1 MTTES
6 IESIFYTNYD
16 KFAQEIEEVLPEL
29 TPNVRAA
36 RALSAE
42 EKKERFRREVLP
54 HCGARRDPA
63 AMPPMLLPGTP
74 LTQDVWN
81 SLTQST
87 REAIQQYLTLL
98 SFSLVFEEGDAAS
111 REAEGFTAAWAEEA
125 MKEMKE
131 KMAHIDFSSIAE
143 KLKSMFA
150 GAAGAAGAG
159 GAPAMP
165 QIPEKFMK
173 GHIARLA
180 EDIMKEFNPEEFG
193 LSAEQLDAANTDPM
207 RAFQMLSEIYT
218 RNPQVLQNVMKRIA
232 KKMQEKIQ
240 RGQLRP
246 ADLAAEAE
254 ELMKHF
260 TDNAQFKE
268 LLEMFRTT
276 FGFEDPDLARATG
289 NEGSAR
295 LSLVRERLRKK
306 LAAKQGGGGAG
317 GGGGGGGKR
326 GK

>member
-29 TPNVRAA
+29 TVQARAS

-54 HCGARRDPA
+54 HCGARRDPSV
-63 AMPPMLLPGTP
+63 MPPTLLPGIP
-74 LTQDVWN
+74 ITQDMWA
-81 SLTQST
+81 SLSQST

-98 SFSLVFEEGDAAS
+98 SFSIVFEEGDAAS

-125 MKEMKE
+125 MKEMRE
-131 KMAHIDFSSIAE
+131 KMAHVDFSSIAE

-150 GAAGAAGAG
+150 GVAGAAGAG
-159 GAPAMP
+159 GAGGPAMP

-193 LSAEQLDAANTDPM
+193 LTAEQLEAANTDPM
-207 RAFQMLSEIYT
+207 RAFQMLSELYT
-218 RNPQVLQNVMKRIA
+218 RNPQILQNVMKRIA
-232 KKMQEKIQ
+232 KRMQEKIQ

-295 LSLVRERLRKK
+295 LSMVRERLRKK
-306 LAAKQGGGGAG
+306 LAAKQGGGGG
-317 GGGGGGGKR
+317 RK
-326 GK
+326 